1 MVFAVFDWP
10 VPASTGMR
18 PATRSTAVRSSASYS
33 ASYNAAASPVE
44 PATTIA
50 CVPPWSCA
58 SSRRRHA
65 SRSISPVAVNG
76 VASAVM
82 LPERCKGICSLR
94 AWGRAARRDLT
105 CGVKPAASM
114 LAAPR
119 TESGTPFRPRKAA
132 LTETPARPPA
142 PNENHLLINA
152 YTTHPQSPLLAVT
165 RRISDS
171 GCNLVDARLS
181 TVGRDVSV
189 TALATGSWDAVAKLE
204 TMLGRL
210 EREEGLKLVFYRTG
224 PKQVQSNLL
233 PYIVEVVAAD
243 KPGILFQL
251 ADFFDR
257 QGITIES
264 LHCSRYRAMQTG
276 ADMFSAQVTI
286 GIPADM
292 HIAALRDDFLE
303 FCDHLNLD
311 AIMDPMK
318 F

>member
-1 MVFAVFDWP
+1 LTDP
-10 VPASTGMR
+10 DT
-18 PATRSTAVRSSASYS
+18 
-33 ASYNAAASPVE
+33 
-44 PATTIA
+44 
-50 CVPPWSCA
+50 
-58 SSRRRHA
+58 A
-65 SRSISPVAVNG
+65 SR
-76 VASAVM
+76 
-82 LPERCKGICSLR
+82 
-94 AWGRAARRDLT
+94 
-105 CGVKPAASM
+105 
-114 LAAPR
+114 
-119 TESGTPFRPRKAA
+119 
-132 LTETPARPPA
+132 PA

-152 YTTHPQSPLLAVT
+152 YTTHPRSPLLAVT

-171 GCNLVDARLS
+171 GCNLVDTRLS

-204 TMLGRL
+204 AMLTRL
-210 EREEGLKLVFYRTG
+210 EREEGLKLVWYRTG
-224 PKQVQSNLL
+224 PKPVQSNLL

-257 QGITIES
+257 QSITIES

-276 ADMFSAQVTI
+276 AEMFTAQVTI

>member
-1 MVFAVFDWP
+1 MLETP
-10 VPASTGMR
+10 STD
-18 PATRSTAVRSSASYS
+18 STA
-33 ASYNAAASPVE
+33 
-44 PATTIA
+44 
-50 CVPPWSCA
+50 
-58 SSRRRHA
+58 
-65 SRSISPVAVNG
+65 
-76 VASAVM
+76 
-82 LPERCKGICSLR
+82 
-94 AWGRAARRDLT
+94 
-105 CGVKPAASM
+105 
-114 LAAPR
+114 
-119 TESGTPFRPRKAA
+119 RPS
-132 LTETPARPPA
+132 

-152 YTTHPQSPLLAVT
+152 YTTHPESPLLSVT
-165 RRISDS
+165 RRIADS

-204 TMLGRL
+204 AMMTRL
-210 EREEGLKLVFYRTG
+210 EREESMKLVWYRTG
-224 PKQVQSNLL
+224 AKVVQSNLL

-257 QGITIES
+257 QGITIENLQS
-264 LHCSRYRAMQTG
+264 TRYRAMQTG
-276 ADMFSAQVTI
+276 AEMFSAQVTI
-286 GIPADM
+286 GVPANM